1 MSLFIKIL
9 AENNRHVIFSVKMR
23 HPSQEAIFFTNM
35 LKKANVI
42 NEKTINQ
49 KKDDKMTTNMLKR
62 DNAINEKTM
71 NERNCIF

>member
-1 MSLFIKIL
+1 
-9 AENNRHVIFSVKMR
+9 
-23 HPSQEAIFFTNM
+23 M
-35 LKKANVI
+35 LKKANFI

-62 DNAINEKTM
+62 ANAINEKTM

>member
-1 MSLFIKIL
+1 
-9 AENNRHVIFSVKMR
+9 MR

-62 DNAINEKTM
+62 ANAINE
-71 NERNCIF
+71 

>member
-1 MSLFIKIL
+1 
-9 AENNRHVIFSVKMR
+9 MR